1 MLGLDP
7 MLPMCCVTVPRML
20 LPAAQ
25 LAHTPNLLVLPH
37 TRVFCCC
44 AWNSMQYMNSPYAS
58 ACGRIEAPYPD
69 GACLVCYLDDPC
81 YSSSLIRPRFSV
93 FGVRF
98 SGPDSGPRCCFLGPW
113 PVFWARFW
121 GLFFG
126 VFFRF
131 FGLNICNAGICLE
144 GVCEGCCQ
152 VSPAGGWCAWAARPC
167 LGFTLRIRVCGGR
180 YSAR

>member
-1 MLGLDP
+1 
-7 MLPMCCVTVPRML
+7 MCCSSVLRIL

-25 LAHTPNLLVLPH
+25 LANTPNLLVLPH
-37 TRVFCCC
+37 TVVFCCR

-69 GACLVCYLDDPC
+69 RASLVCYLGDPC

-98 SGPDSGPRCCFLGPW
+98 SGPDSGPRCCYLGPW

-121 GLFFG
+121 GLFFEFFSVFLLKKIVTRVSAWKGFVKAVVRCLLQVAG
-126 VFFRF
+126 VL
-131 FGLNICNAGICLE
+131 GLPVHIWG
-144 GVCEGCCQ
+144 
-152 VSPAGGWCAWAARPC
+152 
-167 LGFTLRIRVCGGR
+167 LGFRV
-180 YSAR
+180 